1 MTGIWSPKLASVLP
15 SPGSP
20 VPAKSTTATGDVVV
34 LDQPR
39 KLLIQREITEGA
51 TSGTPLWEE
60 MKPHL
65 LDLDMLME

>member
-1 MTGIWSPKLASVLP
+1 MSIWSPKLASVLP

-20 VPAKSTTATGDVVV
+20 APVKSTASGDVV

-39 KLLIQREITEGA
+39 KVLLQRDITEGA
-51 TSGTPLWEE
+51 SPGTPLWEE
-60 MKPHL
+60 MKTHL